1 MQNAKQASSL
11 FKAFSTPSL
20 KIFSFLHVA
29 SFLISDTTLSS
40 SVLPIKIYFGTKYA
54 FIHAHF
60 NINLSHYVITS
71 RNVCIKNLSPNSNRV
86 SLVTQR

>member
-29 SFLISDTTLSS
+29 SLISDTTLSS

-71 RNVCIKNLSPNSNRV
+71 RNVSINNLSTNSNRV